1 MTDAA
6 CAGTNCASKVVLIT
20 EAKYYL
26 VEAWALPEV
35 LCRALEAKKL
45 LSTGEAKSVTEAIET
60 VGISRSAFYK
70 YRSAA
75 TPFLEMTSGR
85 IVTLQASLED
95 VPGVLSRLLNCFAD
109 CGASVLTINQN
120 IPLSGSAAV
129 TISIRTDTLS
139 GNMETLL
146 TAARALPGVLTLGVL
161 AAG

>member
-1 MTDAA
+1 M
-6 CAGTNCASKVVLIT
+6 
-20 EAKYYL
+20 
-26 VEAWALPEV
+26 

-45 LSTGEAKSVTEAIET
+45 LATGEAKSVTDAIEA

-75 TPFLEMTSGR
+75 APFVEMAQGR
-85 IVTLQASLED
+85 IVTLQATLED
-95 VPGVLSRLLNCFAD
+95 EPGVLSRLLNSFAD
-109 CGASVLTINQN
+109 LGASVLTINQN

-139 GNMETLL
+139 CNVESLIS
-146 TAARALPGVLTLGVL
+146 TAQALPGVLSLGVL

>member
-1 MTDAA
+1 MVLPICAKEAGFTD
-6 CAGTNCASKVVLIT
+6 
-20 EAKYYL
+20 AKYYL
-26 VEAWALPEV
+26 VESWALPDV

-45 LSTGEAKSVTEAIET
+45 LATGEAKSVTDAIET

-75 TPFLEMTSGR
+75 APFVEMAQGR
-85 IVTLQASLED
+85 IVTLQASLAD

-109 CGASVLTINQN
+109 FGASVLTINQN

-139 GNMETLL
+139 GDVESLL
-146 TAARALPGVLTLGVL
+146 AAARTLPGVLDLGIL